1 MSNLI
6 RKKVKDIYGDLWNE
20 VAHKLGKQDFR
31 IVGHID
37 GYITLFGD
45 EDGIQKFIDELDK
58 EMIKS
63 L

>member
-6 RKKVKDIYGDLWNE
+6 KKKVKDIYGDLWNE

-31 IVGHID
+31 IVGHLD
-37 GYITLFGD
+37 GYITLFG
-45 EDGIQKFIDELDK
+45 EESAIQNFIDELDK
-58 EMIKS
+58 R